1 MIFLFEQFS
10 YDPSY
15 LKEIFPETFFSG
27 NTKSF
32 VSGDGRRL
40 DCVGFYYGN
49 GKSIF
54 ILPRVLVRKEEDGTF
69 WAIERNL
76 QISKKSRLVDSQER
90 EKDFFT
96 DVDHENRRASDNSV
110 ERARFLNDLS
120 EWLFS
125 AMSLYRSKN
134 NSKSVQD
141 VIAPRVKEF
150 RDGLDPTLNDVV
162 RSMRKFYREN
172 RNLFA
177 FIYENKHSGNGS
189 INWQKTISKKIPF
202 LQKGFPVYVDPI
214 VKAKVFDFDER
225 LIVLYFSAMN
235 YIQQKF
241 NFNMPKSDFYIPL
254 KPAEIERMMDGRGLR
269 ELRNIKHKYFAD
281 KFLKLYN
288 IMVGFFRWAGT
299 FYANGCDS
307 DYLLTNKFNNV
318 FEDIIDNLIG
328 DELPEDRKYIKA
340 QKDGRR
346 IDHVYQE
353 EGLLFAQKDN
363 REDVYFVGDSKY
375 YRSDRT
381 IKIRDLAK
389 QFDYAKNIIQYN
401 VFDSFANPQQNVDE
415 VKEKQDFFYR
425 DDLTEGYNVTPNFFV
440 RGSAYAN
447 EDERDGNETPSRAS
461 GLYSFYDD
469 DIYKVA
475 NNVKFRRDRSA
486 AADDEILE
494 DDEGL
499 TLWDM
504 RNRHYV
510 NRLFDRD
517 TLLLQVYNV
526 NFLFVLRMYT
536 SNDSAAQAA
545 FKSKARDAFRENF
558 VSYLDE
564 KYVFWVLMP
573 KDNLGSES
581 EQSLA
586 NAALKKDDGS
596 EIDAPDS
603 LKLFVWKHSRVLAG
617 KVFRPRNLKNCLI
630 VALERDFAML
640 DDSAPFWKSFEA
652 DCKLIVPVKPR
663 EIWDG
668 KFAVRLQEDFF
679 KGNEDV
685 LAGLNDGEYSIE
697 ELEKICSSLV

>member
-49 GKSIF
+49 GKSVF
-54 ILPRVLVRKEEDGTF
+54 ILPRVLVRKDENGCF
-69 WAIERNL
+69 WAIERNFL
-76 QISKKSRLVDSQER
+76 ISSKNKLAESSER

-96 DVDHENRRASDNSV
+96 DENHEDRSTSDNSV
-110 ERARFLNDLS
+110 KRVKFLNDLS

-134 NSKSVQD
+134 KSKSAQD
-141 VIAPRVKEF
+141 VVAPRVKEF
-150 RDGLDPTLNDVV
+150 REGSDPTLNDVI

-172 RNLFA
+172 QNLFA
-177 FIYENKHSGNGS
+177 LIHKNKHSGNGL
-189 INWQKTISKKIPF
+189 INWQKTISKRLPF
-202 LQKGFPVYVDPI
+202 LQKRFPVYVDPI
-214 VKAKVFDFDER
+214 VKAKVFDLDER

-241 NFNMPKSDFYIPL
+241 NFKMPKSEFYSPL
-254 KPAEIERMMDGRGLR
+254 RASEVEQLMGGRGLR
-269 ELRNIKHKYFAD
+269 ELRSIKHKYFAD

-299 FYANGCDS
+299 FYANGCDN

-346 IDHVYQE
+346 IDHVYQQ
-353 EGLLFAQKDN
+353 EGLLFAHKDN
-363 REDVYFVGDSKY
+363 CEDVYFIGDSKY

-389 QFDYAKNIIQYN
+389 QFDYAKNIIQYS
-401 VFDSFANPQQNVDE
+401 VFDSFANPRQNEDE
-415 VKEKQDFFYR
+415 IREKQDFFYR
-425 DDLTEGYNVTPNFFV
+425 DDLTEGYNVTPNFFI

-447 EDERDGNETPSRAS
+447 EDERDENESDSKAS

-469 DIYKVA
+469 DIYKVG

-486 AADDEILE
+486 SEDEETLDD
-494 DDEGL
+494 DDGL

-536 SNDSAAQAA
+536 SNDSTAQDA
-545 FKSKARDAFRENF
+545 FKSKARDAFRINF
-558 VSYLDE
+558 VRYLDE

-573 KDNLGSES
+573 QDNLGTEC
-581 EQSLA
+581 ELNLA
-586 NAALKKDDGS
+586 KAVLKKDDGS
-596 EIDAPDS
+596 EIDAPDN
-603 LKLFVWKHSRVLAG
+603 LKLFMWKHSRVLAG
-617 KVFRPRNLKNCLI
+617 KVFRPKDFDNCLI
-630 VALERDFAML
+630 LALERDFAKL
-640 DDSAPFWKSFEA
+640 DDSASFWVSFES

-668 KFAVRLQEDFF
+668 KFAVQLQEEFF
-679 KGNEDV
+679 KGSEDV

-697 ELEKICSSLV
+697 ELEKNARC